1 MDRIVLGRAVDEE
14 FAVTSADTPSWED
27 PHPDGVVRDEEYSRC
42 LDPGKY
48 RILAARADAWARVL
62 VRLGLAEAET
72 VADPSAIWLRKPGVT
87 VNDAV
92 RLRPARSGAV
102 PLVFGFSDIDEVP
115 RTVLVLG
122 AGEPAVDLETIPDC
136 GCDAC
141 DDGSAHLIEMVDDV
155 VFAVVSGTFVYVD
168 AGQGREIVDTGDGW
182 SASDWGPALPPVE
195 EVVATARAGRSP
207 YGVVSGSAWW

>member
-1 MDRIVLGRAVDEE
+1 MDRVVLSRAVDEE
-14 FAVTSADTPSWED
+14 FTVTSADTPSWAD

-62 VRLGLAEAET
+62 TRLGLAEAET
-72 VADPSAIWLRKPGVT
+72 VADPAAIWWREPGVA
-87 VNDAV
+87 VNGAV
-92 RLRPARSGAV
+92 WLRPVRIGAV
-102 PLVFGFSDIDEVP
+102 PLVFGFSAIDEVP

-122 AGEPAVDLETIPDC
+122 AGEPAVELERIPDC

-141 DDGSAHLIEMVDDV
+141 DDGSAHLLELVDDV
-155 VFAVVSGTFVYVD
+155 VVAVVTGTFVYVD
-168 AGQGREIVDTGDGW
+168 AGQGREIVDTGDSW
-182 SASDWGPALPPVE
+182 SASNWGPAQPPVE

-207 YGVVSGSAWW
+207 YRVVRGLAWW